1 MYLAKLSKVLSFAEK
16 GRQIYNLVYFLS
28 KPKNKEKVK
37 KELFNCSN
45 LQQQNLSTDSIME
58 PVVDCRIFIVLPFL
72 LRRNINFL
80 RNTVIENN

>member
-37 KELFNCSN
+37 KGIVQTYSN
-45 LQQQNLSTDSIME
+45 RTYLLIQLWNL
-58 PVVDCRIFIVLPFL
+58 L
-72 LRRNINFL
+72 LIA
-80 RNTVIENN
+80 ESS